1 MVLQPQ
7 VKKFLEIFADE
18 KEKIFSVFNEDTSVE
33 EIRQSYIRFHQKTN
47 RTPQNA
53 AKTEELTISTDKS
66 KIGIRIYT
74 PSGEGPFPVIVYFHG
89 GGWVLGNLQT
99 ADSLLHS
106 LTDSANCIVVSVD
119 YRLAPEHKYPAAIED
134 CYAAVKWVSEQIDQY
149 NGNPEQII
157 VCGDGA
163 GGNLAAVT
171 PIIAKERGG
180 PSISFQ
186 ILIYPITDFSFA
198 TDSFKKYKS
207 GYFLEASALN
217 WFRSQYLNHHEE
229 RVNHYVS
236 PMLAGDLSGLPPAL
250 IITAE
255 YDIVRDDGEE
265 YAKRL
270 REAGVK
276 SQLIRFDGQIHG
288 FLSMSAFM
296 DDAETAVKQIGIVL
310 KRHFSA

>member
-1 MVLQPQ
+1 M
-7 VKKFLEIFADE
+7 
-18 KEKIFSVFNEDTSVE
+18 
-33 EIRQSYIRFHQKTN
+33 
-47 RTPQNA
+47 
-53 AKTEELTISTDKS
+53 
-66 KIGIRIYT
+66 
-74 PSGEGPFPVIVYFHG
+74 
-89 GGWVLGNLQT
+89 LGNLQT

-157 VCGDGA
+157 VCGDGQA
-163 GGNLAAVT
+163 ETGCRHT
-171 PIIAKERGG
+171 HYCKRTGG

-236 PMLAGDLSGLPPAL
+236 PMLAGDLSGLPPRPHHHCR
-250 IITAE
+250 
-255 YDIVRDDGEE
+255 YYIVRDDGEE

-288 FLSMSAFM
+288 FLSCPLSWM
-296 DDAETAVKQIGIVL
+296 TRKQL
-310 KRHFSA
+310 